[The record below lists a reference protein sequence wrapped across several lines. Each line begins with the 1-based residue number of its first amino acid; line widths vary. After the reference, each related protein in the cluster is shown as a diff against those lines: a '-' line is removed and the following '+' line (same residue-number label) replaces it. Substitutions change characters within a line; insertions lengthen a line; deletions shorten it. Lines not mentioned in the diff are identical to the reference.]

1 MWVIFAVLNPIFDS
15 LKGVFSKKASK
26 RVDPLLVSWFNNLIP
41 LIVFS
46 PLLFFIELR
55 FNYQFFEALFI
66 SGLINITSAIL
77 YHRALFKG
85 DISIVIPILSFTPL
99 FLLFLSP
106 LIVGEFPDSWG
117 LIGTILIVAGS
128 YLLNINLKKQNVF
141 SPLKSLIKNAGTRY
155 MLIIAFIWAISAN
168 FDKRGIEASSIY
180 QYIIFI
186 NLFATIGTTI
196 FIFSKRKIS
205 FQALKLEYKNLFAV
219 GFLTSAGYFVHM
231 TAITLTLVV
240 YVVSLKRT
248 GGMISVLL
256 GYFIFKEKNI
266 RKRFLGSAI
275 MFAGVLLIILL

>member
-41 LIVFS
+41 FIVFS
-46 PLLFFIELR
+46 PFLFFIDLK

-66 SGLINITSAIL
+66 SGFINITSAIL

-106 LIVGEFPDSWG
+106 LIVEEFPDSWG
-117 LIGTILIVAGS
+117 LIGTILIVFGS

-141 SPLKSLIKNAGTRY
+141 TPLKSLIKDAGSRY
-155 MLIIAFIWAISAN
+155 MLIVALIWAISAN
-168 FDKRGIEASSIY
+168 YDKRGINASSVY

-186 NLFATIGTTI
+186 NLFVTVGTTI
-196 FIFSKRKIS
+196 FVFSKRKIS
-205 FQALKLEYKNLFAV
+205 FRALKLEYKNLLAV

-266 RKRFLGSAI
+266 RQRFLGSAI

>member
-26 RVDPLLVSWFNNLIP
+26 QVDPLLVSWFNNLIP
-41 LIVFS
+41 LIIFS
-46 PLLFFIELR
+46 PVLFYTELR

-66 SGLINITSAIL
+66 SGLINITATIL

-85 DISIVIPILSFTPL
+85 DISVVIPLLSFTPL

-106 LIVGEFPDSWG
+106 LILGEFPDTWG

-141 SPLKSLIKNAGTRY
+141 SPLKSLIKEKGTRY
-155 MLIIAFIWAISAN
+155 MLIVAFIWAISAN
-168 FDKRGIEASSIY
+168 FDKKGIEASSIY
-180 QYIIFI
+180 QYIFFI
-186 NLFATIGTTI
+186 NLFVSIGTTV
-196 FIFSKRKIS
+196 FVFSKRKVS
-205 FQALKLEYKNLFAV
+205 LPALKAEYKNLLAV
-219 GFLTSAGYFVHM
+219 GILTGAVFFVHM

-248 GGMISVLL
+248 GGMISVFL

-266 RKRFLGSAI
+266 RQRLLGSAI
-275 MFAGVLLIILL
+275 MFAGVLLIVLL

>member
-1 MWVIFAVLNPIFDS
+1 MWVIFALLNPVFDS

-46 PLLFFIELR
+46 PLVFFIELK
-55 FNYQFFEALFI
+55 FNYQFFQALFI
-66 SGLINITSAIL
+66 SGIINITSAVL

-106 LIVGEFPDSWG
+106 LIVGEFPDLWG

-128 YLLNINLKKQNVF
+128 YMLNINLKRQNIF
-141 SPLKSLIKNAGTRY
+141 SPLKSFVKDWGTRY
-155 MLIIAFIWAISAN
+155 MLIVAFIWAISAN

-180 QYIIFI
+180 QYIIFL
-186 NLFATIGTTI
+186 NLFATIGTSI
-196 FIFSKRKIS
+196 FVFSKRKIS
-205 FQALKLEYKNLFAV
+205 VHALKLEYKNLFAV
-219 GFLTSAGYFVHM
+219 GLLTAAGYFVHM

-256 GYFIFKEKNI
+256 GYLIFKEKNI
-266 RKRFLGSAI
+266 RQRFLGSAI
-275 MFAGVLLIILL
+275 MFAGVLLIVLL

>member
-26 RVDPLLVSWFNNLIP
+26 QVDPLLVSWFNNLIP
-41 LIVFS
+41 LILFTPV
-46 PLLFFIELR
+46 LFFIELK
-55 FNYQFFEALFI
+55 FNYRFFEAIFI
-66 SGLINITSAIL
+66 SGLINITSTIL

-85 DISIVIPILSFTPL
+85 DISVVIPILSFTPL

-106 LIVGEFPDSWG
+106 LIVGEFPDAWG
-117 LIGTILIVAGS
+117 LAGTILIVAGS
-128 YLLNINLKKQNVF
+128 YLLNINLKSQNIF
-141 SPLKSLIKNAGTRY
+141 SPLNSLFKEKGTRY
-155 MLIIAFIWAISAN
+155 MLIVAFIWAISAN

-180 QYIIFI
+180 QYIFFI
-186 NLFATIGTTI
+186 NLVVTSGTTI
-196 FIFSKRKIS
+196 FVFSKRKIS
-205 FQALKLEYKNLFAV
+205 FKAVKMEYKNLFAV
-219 GFLTSAGYFVHM
+219 GFLTSAAYFVHM

-266 RKRFLGSAI
+266 RQRFLGSAI

>member
-1 MWVIFAVLNPIFDS
+1 MWVIFAILNPVFDS

-41 LIVFS
+41 LILFS
-46 PLLFFIELR
+46 PFLFFINLK

-66 SGLINITSAIL
+66 SGIINVISAVL

-106 LIVGEFPDSWG
+106 LIVGEFPDLWG
-117 LIGTILIVAGS
+117 LFGTILIVFGS
-128 YLLNINLKKQNVF
+128 YLLNINLKRQNIF
-141 SPLKSLIKNAGTRY
+141 LPIKSLITDKGTRY
-155 MLIIAFIWAISAN
+155 MLIVACIWAISAN
-168 FDKRGIEASSIY
+168 YDKRGINASSIY
-180 QYIIFI
+180 QYIIFL

-196 FIFSKRKIS
+196 FVFSKRKIS
-205 FQALKLEYKNLFAV
+205 LQALKLEYKNLSIV
-219 GFLTSAGYFVHM
+219 GLLTSAGYFVHM

-266 RKRFLGSAI
+266 RQRFLGCAI
-275 MFAGVLLIILL
+275 MFIGVLFIILF

>member
-1 MWVIFAVLNPIFDS
+1 MGNFFSTQPDLRFI
-15 LKGVFSKKASK
+15 KGVFSKKASK

>member
-15 LKGVFSKKASK
+15 LKGVFSKKAS
-26 RVDPLLVSWFNNLIP
+26 RQVDPLLVSWFNNLIP
-41 LIVFS
+41 LILFS
-46 PLLFFIELR
+46 PLLFFIDLK

-66 SGLINITSAIL
+66 SGLINFISAIL
-77 YHRALFKG
+77 YHKALFKG

-117 LIGTILIVAGS
+117 LAGTVLIVGGS
-128 YLLNINLKKQNVF
+128 YLLNINLKKQNIF
-141 SPLKSLIKNAGTRY
+141 SPIMSLIKDSGTRY
-155 MLIIAFIWAISAN
+155 MLILAFIWAISAN
-168 FDKRGIEASSIY
+168 YDKRGIHASSVY

-186 NLFATIGTTI
+186 NLFSTIGTTI
-196 FIFSKRKIS
+196 YVFSKRKIS
-205 FQALKLEYKNLFAV
+205 FQALKSGYKNLMAV
-219 GFLTSAGYFVHM
+219 GLLTSAGYFVHM

-256 GYFIFKEKNI
+256 GYFIFKEQNI
-266 RKRFLGSAI
+266 RQRFLGSAI